1 EEKGK
6 VREAIKA
13 ANPTLNLTDDDIEV
27 KDDGSVVVKMY
38 GIPTTLPASK
48 VLKEAVNQDNESQD
62 SYIQGYGDYFPG
74 GIKIKEYSTPTHPVI
89 VSIPKKSEELV
100 KGKGESLWY
109 VFHIDKLEYDVVT
122 NGVTTKRTMDITPII
137 SKGRT
142 MVPLRYVA
150 EVIGAEVKWDAKTRT
165 ASFTKDGVTASIQID
180 GDEIVLSNG
189 KTIKMD
195 SKPLIVKDRMLVS
208 VVNLANV
215 FGLTNGNEKDK
226 KDQDIEWN
234 NEVRTVTVYVKR

>member
-1 EEKGK
+1 
-6 VREAIKA
+6 
-13 ANPTLNLTDDDIEV
+13 
-27 KDDGSVVVKMY
+27 
-38 GIPTTLPASK
+38 
-48 VLKEAVNQDNESQD
+48 
-62 SYIQGYGDYFPG
+62 
-74 GIKIKEYSTPTHPVI
+74 
-89 VSIPKKSEELV
+89 
-100 KGKGESLWY
+100 
-109 VFHIDKLEYDVVT
+109 
-122 NGVTTKRTMDITPII
+122 
-137 SKGRT
+137 

-165 ASFTKDGVTASIQID
+165 ASFTKDGLTASIQID

-215 FGLTNGNEKDK
+215 FGLTNGNEQDK